1 MRVLVDESPPV
12 ELADQIA
19 GYDVATVGSEGWL
32 GLGNGVPLARGRPAG
47 FSIIVTADRDLPH
60 QQNLAAIGISAV
72 ILAGVRNR
80 IEDLRPLIPGI
91 LAAIARVRPGEA
103 VEVGR

>member
-1 MRVLVDESPPV
+1 MNSRATTQRVR
-12 ELADQIA
+12 
-19 GYDVATVGSEGWL
+19 SEGWL
-32 GLGNGVPLARGRPAG
+32 GLGNGVLLRAAVQAG
-47 FSIIVTADRDLPH
+47 FNVIVTADRDLPH

-80 IEDLRPLIPGI
+80 IEDLRPLIPRI